1 MTSTEDRQRGRGQV
15 NRLKP
20 LKRNRYGRA
29 KFDLLRKHVLGMSVT
44 G

>member
-1 MTSTEDRQRGRGQV
+1 MEGQG
-15 NRLKP
+15 NRLNL

-29 KFDLLRKHVLGMSVT
+29 KFDWLHKHVLGMSVT